1 MKGIDRLM
9 QRVWRFRAED
19 AATVT
24 VEFVL
29 MAPIMVWGFLSTLQ
43 FFDAYRAEL
52 ISTKAALTIADMY
65 SRETGL
71 VNSKYLRGTR
81 DLLKYL
87 TLAETS
93 PDYRVTV
100 FFWRE
105 DQDKYR
111 VSWSRNRGSHINHT
125 TTTLNEI
132 SSNLPILSDQERAIL
147 VETWTDYTPKYG
159 GGIGYMVG
167 TGLDPV
173 EFSTRVVISPRFAT
187 SVCFNNYPD
196 DLTKLKC

>member
-24 VEFVL
+24 IEFVL

-71 VNSKYLRGTR
+71 VNSNYLSGTR

-105 DQDKYR
+105 DQQKYR
-111 VSWSRNRGSHINHT
+111 ISWSRNRGSHINHT
-125 TTTLNEI
+125 TTTLNDI
-132 SSNLPILSDQERAIL
+132 SSNLPILSDRERAIL
-147 VETWTDYTPKYG
+147 VETWTDYAPKYG

-187 SVCFNNYPD
+187 SVCFNNNPD
-196 DLTKLKC
+196 DLTTLKC